1 MAQLTTISIGEL
13 GRHFQ
18 DDNGWMV
25 LNGVVWDFSN
35 FADKHPGGS
44 DIIQQHLGK
53 DGSEAYN
60 EIHSSGMVLRY
71 LGEERKVGVM
81 MDQVEHDVSK
91 KLTKNTANMPGLSSL
106 TNLSQFEQIAKY
118 ALSEKAWL
126 YISSATEDGISHAAN
141 TVYHQRVMFR
151 PRVLRGVGQVNIS
164 TSFLGQQ
171 LSCPILIAPTSS
183 IKLTHPD
190 GEVAMARASQVS
202 GVPPI
207 IPSMGSY
214 SVAEVVESLE
224 PSYPF
229 FMQLYVHRDRTET
242 RRLLDDACRLGAKA
256 IIVTVDLPVLS
267 KRETLTSASLG
278 GEGPRDESPVATQ
291 QAPTPANTIID
302 PDLNWQDIKWIRETT
317 KLPVLIKGVQSAED
331 AKQALAIGCAGI
343 YLSNHGGRAL
353 DTAPPATLVLLEIQK
368 TCPEI
373 LKQMEV
379 VVDGGFR
386 RGSDVLKAICLGA
399 TVVCLGRP
407 FLYALAYGEKGVVL
421 LKEELK
427 TAMQLLGV
435 MNLKQANLSYLNTSR
450 LERLLPS
457 PVTNGAG
464 ISRL

>member
-13 GRHFQ
+13 SRHFQ
-18 DDNGWMV
+18 DDNGWMA
-25 LNGVVWDFSN
+25 LNGVIWDFSN
-35 FADKHPGGS
+35 FADKHPSGR

-53 DGSEAYN
+53 DGSQAYN

-81 MDQVEHDVSK
+81 MEQVEHDVSK
-91 KLTKNTANMPGLSSL
+91 KSTDKTANMPGLSSL
-106 TNLSQFEQIAKY
+106 THLSQFEQVAKHT
-118 ALSEKAWL
+118 LSEKAWV
-126 YISSATEDGISHAAN
+126 YIFSATEDGISHAAN
-141 TVYHQRVMFR
+141 TAYHQRVIFR
-151 PRVLRGVGQVNIS
+151 PKVLRGVGQVDIS

-171 LSCPILIAPTSS
+171 LSCPILVAPTSS

-190 GEVAMARASQVS
+190 SEGAMARASQVS

-214 SVAEVVESLE
+214 SVAEVIESLE

-229 FMQLYVHRDRTET
+229 FMQLYIHRNRAET

-267 KRETLTSASLG
+267 KRETSTSASLG
-278 GEGPRDESPVATQ
+278 GERARDKSTVAPQ

-302 PDLNWQDIKWIRETT
+302 ADLNWQDIKWIRDTT
-317 KLPVLIKGVQSAED
+317 NLPVLIKGVQSAED
-331 AKQALAIGCAGI
+331 AKQGLAIGCAGI

-353 DTAPPATLVLLEIQK
+353 DAAPPATLVLLEIQK

-386 RGSDVLKAICLGA
+386 RGSEVLKAICLGA

-407 FLYALAYGEKGVVL
+407 FLYALAYGEEGAIL

-435 MNLKQANLSYLNTSR
+435 VNLKQADLGYLNTSR
-450 LERLLPS
+450 LERLLPL
-457 PVTNGAG
+457 PVTDGAG
-464 ISRL
+464 LSRL